1 MISLD
6 YTTNNSRWGISGVRF
21 NNIIEYAETLGF
33 LSNIRHYRGHGCE
46 LSLFDDSI
54 SIHIEQNNVDG
65 AWNRE
70 YRIHYYND
78 IEILNDYIPALS
90 RVSSAG
96 RNNITRRINS
106 NKYINHLI
114 TTYRFS
120 VSESGYTRSVC
131 PSERNCIINILRRE
145 LQDQPLD
152 QNQDIETII
161 EHFNRGWAL

>member
-6 YTTNNSRWGISGVRF
+6 YTTNNSHWGISGIRF
-21 NNIIEYAETLGF
+21 SNIIEYAETLGF

-46 LSLFDDSI
+46 LSRFDDSI
-54 SIHIEQNNVDG
+54 SIHIEQNDEDG

-70 YRIHYYND
+70 CRIHYYND

-90 RVSSAG
+90 RASSAG
-96 RNNITRRINS
+96 RNNITCRINS

-114 TTYRFS
+114 TTYNFS
-120 VSESGYTRSVC
+120 VSGSGYTRSVC
-131 PSERNCIINILRRE
+131 PSERNYIIDNLRYE
-145 LQDQPLD
+145 LQDQLLD
-152 QNQDIETII
+152 QDQDIETII

>member
-1 MISLD
+1 M
-6 YTTNNSRWGISGVRF
+6 
-21 NNIIEYAETLGF
+21 
-33 LSNIRHYRGHGCE
+33 
-46 LSLFDDSI
+46 
-54 SIHIEQNNVDG
+54 
-65 AWNRE
+65 
-70 YRIHYYND
+70 
-78 IEILNDYIPALS
+78 S

-131 PSERNCIINILRRE
+131 PNCIINILRRE